1 VTAVPPPALPD
12 PDAPRP
18 DVPDDVVRV
27 RLDLAYQGTAFAG
40 WARQPTLRT
49 VQGTIEEGLAT
60 ILRGAAPRL
69 TVAGRTD
76 AGVHAR
82 GQVAHVDLARAQWE
96 ALPGRS
102 DRAPGDALVARLG
115 GVLPGDVV
123 VHRATRAP
131 AGFDARFSALHRAYT
146 YRVADDPAQRDPLR
160 REWVLWNRRPLD
172 VAAMDAAV
180 GPLLGVRD
188 FAAFCKPRPGA
199 TTIRELQ
206 HLSWSRPMDGPDAGL
221 VVAHVRADA
230 FCHNMV
236 RALVGASLAVGEGR
250 RGVGW
255 PAELL
260 ASRRRDAGAG
270 VAPAH
275 GLVLEEV
282 TYPPDAELAA
292 RADRIRAV
300 RNEEDVCE
308 DAPPREPA

>member
-1 VTAVPPPALPD
+1 MTAVPHPALPD

-180 GPLLGVRD
+180 RPLLGVRD

-206 HLSWSRPMDGPDAGL
+206 HLSWSRLTDGPDAGL

-270 VAPAH
+270 VVPAH

-300 RNEEDVCE
+300 RNEEDVWE